1 MSILALIGIFNAA
14 AVVHLARIAP
24 RGTETTAQ
32 GLLRG
37 VQQGLGGALGTL
49 AGGWGYAKYGLQG
62 MYLYWSLAIV
72 PFAVLIWILGWIV
85 GSDVGRPSSSEKVK
99 AGNIGRDMSV
109 GRYGGLVKD
118 DEALYNRLSGADEG
132 RVQ

>member
-1 MSILALIGIFNAA
+1 MLIGIFNAA

-49 AGGWGYAKYGLQG
+49 AGGWGYANYGLQG
-62 MYLYWSLAIV
+62 MYLYWSLAIL
-72 PFAVLIWILGWIV
+72 PLAVLIWIFGWVV
-85 GSDVGRPSSSEKVK
+85 GSDVGRPSSSQKSET
-99 AGNIGRDMSV
+99 GNDGRDVSV
-109 GRYGGLVKD
+109 ERCGSLVKD
-118 DEALYNRLSGADEG
+118 NEAIYNQLPGDDGDIR
-132 RVQ
+132 